1 MGVFLGGKGEEDYCK
16 EVRTV
21 FFVRREKRE
30 KFVFLRRT
38 RKGGRERL
46 RPPPSHSKRR
56 RCRWHPRSSHFS
68 ICRSFG
74 QFFHFVVHD
83 QI

>member
-38 RKGGRERL
+38 RKGG
-46 RPPPSHSKRR
+46 
-56 RCRWHPRSSHFS
+56 
-68 ICRSFG
+68 
-74 QFFHFVVHD
+74 
-83 QI
+83 